1 MGTRVE
7 ITDGNFTATISNV
20 GAELKSV
27 IHLNSKTEFMWQAD
41 QDIWPRTAPV
51 LFPIVGKVK
60 NDLLRAQGKT
70 FPLTQ
75 HGFARDMTFAM
86 VEQTT
91 SKVVYQLI
99 YSDATLQKYPYDF
112 KLLLSYEWVS
122 GELICGYEV
131 HNLGV
136 VDMPFSI
143 GAHPGFALPGMQ
155 MSDWKLIFNKPETL
169 SRHLLSDGLFDHT
182 SEAVMHQTNEL
193 PLRLELFDK
202 DAIVFKHMNSTEV
215 KLINLSETHSVN
227 MRFEGFPYFGIWTK
241 KGNQRFVCLEP
252 WFGHSDYTEGHED
265 ITKKEGMQ
273 MLPSHQVF
281 KASYALT
288 FSKS

>member
-1 MGTRVE
+1 METKIE
-7 ITDGNFTATISNV
+7 ITNGVFKATISTL

-27 IHLNSKTEFMWQAD
+27 KNTDTNTEFMWQAD
-41 QDIWPRTAPV
+41 ADIWPRTAPV

-60 NDLLRAQGKT
+60 NDLLRVNSKT

-75 HGFARDMTFAM
+75 HGFARDLPFSI
-86 VEQTT
+86 VEQTE
-91 SKVVYQLI
+91 SKAVFKLI
-99 YSDATLQKYPYDF
+99 YSEATLQKFPYDF
-112 KLLLSYEWVS
+112 KLLLTYEWQNN
-122 GELICGYEV
+122 ELICGYEV

-143 GAHPGFALPGMQ
+143 GAHPGFALPGAHLNEWELLF
-155 MSDWKLIFNKPETL
+155 DKEETL
-169 SRHLLSDGLFDHT
+169 SRHLLHDGLFN
-182 SEAVMHQTNEL
+182 HQTELVMNKSNHL
-193 PLRLELFDK
+193 PLAVELFDK
-202 DAIVFKHMNSTEV
+202 DAIVFKNMQSSSITLADTKSNYAI
-215 KLINLSETHSVN
+215 K
-227 MRFEGFPYFGIWTK
+227 MRFDGFPYFGIWTK

-281 KASYALT
+281 KANYALT
-288 FSKS
+288 FSGF